1 LKEDAVKGTELTR
14 VSATDKDDN
23 PNLTFSINWDNSKF
37 YKNRVSITNP
47 DAEWKKSFVVK
58 LVSRSW
64 SKTLSKVITTV
75 TASVTVGDS
84 SLPPGGNCSD
94 CQNTPPTPLDRETFD
109 SVELCLTVT
118 DINTDNTVL
127 NVNQDERKCSHV
139 LVLF

>member
-1 LKEDAVKGTELTR
+1 LKEDAVTGTELTR

-64 SKTLSKVITTV
+64 SKELSKVITTV

>member
-64 SKTLSKVITTV
+64 SKELSKVITTV

-84 SLPPGGNCSD
+84 SLPPGNCSD
-94 CQNTPPTPLDRETFD
+94 CQNTPLDRETFD